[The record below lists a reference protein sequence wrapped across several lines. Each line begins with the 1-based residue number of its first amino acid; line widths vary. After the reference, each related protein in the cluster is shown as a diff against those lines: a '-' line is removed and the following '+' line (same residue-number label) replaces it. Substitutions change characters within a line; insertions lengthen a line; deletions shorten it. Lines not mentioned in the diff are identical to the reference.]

1 VEPSLRGTAMAI
13 YFCAMYVLGGSLGPI
28 GTGWLSDSLARRS
41 ASLAGF
47 DLRGSAAIPEQFR
60 AAGLHQA
67 MYVIPGLGIVL
78 VAVLF
83 AGSRTVSKDMEKLQK
98 WMRSLSPGNQD
109 E

>member
-1 VEPSLRGTAMAI
+1 
-13 YFCAMYVLGGSLGPI
+13 
-28 GTGWLSDSLARRS
+28 
-41 ASLAGF
+41 
-47 DLRGSAAIPEQFR
+47 
-60 AAGLHQA
+60 